1 MVTNLFNYVYPFTN
15 SVSCLVKISIQARQI
30 YRCHHIHT
38 KCKIIQLFL
47 GLLLT
52 NITTFQ
58 YVGTPISF
66 PEPALPLSC
75 GTGNERLWDKVF
87 QVDIS
92 LAEKKHAQLNRKLKE
107 NYFPK
112 SNNRIPVENGG
123 QNTCEV
129 FASTSK
135 STTRF

>member
-1 MVTNLFNYVYPFTN
+1 MIATRIFKRCSFSDLQKKEKYLSCHATNECSGNERYVMRM
-15 SVSCLVKISIQARQI
+15 SRIQE
-30 YRCHHIHT
+30 
-38 KCKIIQLFL
+38 
-47 GLLLT
+47 
-52 NITTFQ
+52 TF
-58 YVGTPISF
+58 PISF

-92 LAEKKHAQLNRKLKE
+92 LAEKKHAHLNRKLKE